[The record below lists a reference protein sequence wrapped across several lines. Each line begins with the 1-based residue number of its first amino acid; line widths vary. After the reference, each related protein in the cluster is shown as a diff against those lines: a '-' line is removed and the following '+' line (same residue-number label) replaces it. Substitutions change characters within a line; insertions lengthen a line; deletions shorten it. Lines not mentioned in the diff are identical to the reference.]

1 MNSLAYLGFSCIKDI
16 ERMTLN
22 EYQLRM
28 EAYQLQKVDRQE
40 ELALQAWF
48 NKSVKATKGKGKHQK
63 PYYAKFTD
71 LYDAEEHKDK
81 VRKMFEPD
89 YIPQTQKITHK
100 SRQKILYERLR
111 EWDRTHNQKG
121 G

>member
-1 MNSLAYLGFSCIKDI
+1 
-16 ERMTLN
+16 
-22 EYQLRM
+22 
-28 EAYQLQKVDRQE
+28 
-40 ELALQAWF
+40 
-48 NKSVKATKGKGKHQK
+48 
-63 PYYAKFTD
+63 
-71 LYDAEEHKDK
+71 
-81 VRKMFEPD
+81 MFEPD